1 MDMGQD
7 ARGKEAQETV
17 HPVNGSLVGLLTQ
30 RPAGGDE
37 LTVSD
42 GGLPLQGASR
52 SGAFPPD
59 QSQSE
64 GEPPPHFRT
73 VVACSLGSAIAWQCF
88 LLAMNL

>member
-17 HPVNGSLVGLLTQ
+17 HPVDGSLVGLLTQ
-30 RPAGGDE
+30 RPVGGDE
-37 LTVSD
+37 LTVPD

-52 SGAFPPD
+52 SGAFQPD

-64 GEPPPHFRT
+64 GESPLIFERWLHA
-73 VVACSLGSAIAWQCF
+73 VSAVRLPDSVF
-88 LLAMNL
+88 P